1 MNPYTASEINS
12 PPVAPPR
19 TRRGGS
25 PRAGNAVAQKLRSV
39 RRWLAEPAPGGV
51 SNGVWVIIAA
61 ASLLVGA
68 GTYYKKKR
76 DDSPGAHFKEAGRD
90 AAASARE
97 AKAAAKETGKGMKK
111 GAEAGVDRARSTA
124 KKWF

>member
-12 PPVAPPR
+12 PPVVPAR
-19 TRRGGS
+19 ARRGGS
-25 PRAGNAVAQKLRSV
+25 PRAGENVVAQKLRSV

-51 SNGVWVIIAA
+51 STGVWVIIAA

-97 AKAAAKETGKGMKK
+97 AKAAAKETGKGVKK
-111 GAEAGVDRARSTA
+111 GAERA